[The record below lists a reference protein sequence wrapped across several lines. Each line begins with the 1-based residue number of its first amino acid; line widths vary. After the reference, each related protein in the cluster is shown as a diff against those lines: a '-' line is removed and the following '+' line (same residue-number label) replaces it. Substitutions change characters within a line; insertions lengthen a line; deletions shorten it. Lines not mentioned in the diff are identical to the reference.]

1 MSVIDGAKS
10 AAAALKSAQSAGKE
24 LGAVVSNQQADM
36 EATVQREHQAR
47 VKSRLVEEHRK
58 STLEYRALE
67 KFESKMKYEQD
78 VARLKAETIRKHG
91 KDAWIKV
98 EAEKALMEKERQ
110 AEMSAMD
117 YDRQRQIDVLCWC
130 FVAGTLITYFFKL
143 YKL

>member
-1 MSVIDGAKS
+1 MIDGVKS
-10 AAAALKSAQSAGKE
+10 ATTTLKAAQSAGKE
-24 LGAVVSNQQADM
+24 LGAVVSGQQADM
-36 EATVQREHQAR
+36 EAAVQREHQAR
-47 VKSRLVEEHRK
+47 VKSKLTEQHRK

-67 KFESKMKYEQD
+67 KFETKMKYERD
-78 VARLKAETIRKHG
+78 VARLKAETIQKYG

-98 EAEKALMEKERQ
+98 EAEKAVIEKEHK

-117 YDRQRQIDVLCWC
+117 RDRQKQIDVLCWC

>member
-1 MSVIDGAKS
+1 MLDGVKS
-10 AAAALKSAQSAGKE
+10 ATTALKTAQSAGKE
-24 LGAVVSNQQADM
+24 LGAVVSSQQADM
-36 EATVQREHQAR
+36 EAAIQREHKAR
-47 VKSRLVEEHRK
+47 ITAKLAEDHRK

-78 VARLKAETIRKHG
+78 VARLKAETIRKYG

-117 YDRQRQIDVLCWC
+117 HDRQKQVDVLCWC
-130 FVAGTLITYFFKL
+130 FTAAALITYFFKL

>member
-1 MSVIDGAKS
+1 MLDGAKS
-10 AAAALKSAQSAGKE
+10 AVATLKNAQSAGKE
-24 LGAVVSNQQADM
+24 LGTIVSSQQADM
-36 EATVQREHQAR
+36 EATVQREHKAR
-47 VKSRLVEEHRK
+47 ITAKLAEEQRK
-58 STLEYRALE
+58 STLEYKALE

>member
-1 MSVIDGAKS
+1 MLDGVKS
-10 AAAALKSAQSAGKE
+10 ATTALKTAQSAGKE
-24 LGAVVSNQQADM
+24 LGSVVSGQQADM
-36 EATVQREHQAR
+36 EAAIQREHQAR
-47 VKSRLVEEHRK
+47 IKAKLTEQHRK

-67 KFESKMKYEQD
+67 KFESKMKYERD
-78 VARLKAETIRKHG
+78 VARLKAETIQKYG

-98 EAEKALMEKERQ
+98 EAEKAVIEKEYK

-117 YDRQRQIDVLCWC
+117 RDRQKQIDVLCWC